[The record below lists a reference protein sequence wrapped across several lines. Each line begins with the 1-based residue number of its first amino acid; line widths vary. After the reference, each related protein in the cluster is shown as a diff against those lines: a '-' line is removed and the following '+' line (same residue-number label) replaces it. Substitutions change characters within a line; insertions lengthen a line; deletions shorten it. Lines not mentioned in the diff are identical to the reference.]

1 MRWERLF
8 GELEGHAEHAHL
20 EERDALVADLREGEW
35 ASRSWL
41 DGLQA
46 AEEVEVDVRDVGVLT
61 GRVQFAN
68 SVLIHLVGATADHVI
83 AVDAVRWAR
92 GGTRSRGLAPESV
105 ASRLGW
111 GHIFRELQAE
121 ADFVRMTLVD
131 ALVLEGRI
139 GVVGQDFVRLSPAS
153 GRERDVPVRALRVVT
168 VGRDGPGKST
178 AGA

>member
-46 AEEVEVDVRDVGVLT
+46 AEDVDVDVSDVGVLT
-61 GRVQFAN
+61 GNVQFAN
-68 SVLIHLVGATADHVI
+68 SVLIHLSGPTAEHLI
-83 AVDAVRWAR
+83 AAEAVRWVR
-92 GGTRSRGLAPESV
+92 GGTRSRGIAPNSV
-105 ASRLGW
+105 VARLGW

-121 ADFVRMTLVD
+121 GEVVRMTLID

-139 GVVGQDFVRLSPAS
+139 AAVGRDFVRLTTVA
-153 GRERDVPVRALRVVT
+153 GRHRDVPVRSVRAITLRP
-168 VGRDGPGKST
+168 RS
-178 AGA
+178 